1 MRLIIIVE
9 GKTEQEF
16 VNEILKPYF
25 HNLGFYDVTA
35 IKIQTSK
42 GFKGGFV
49 SYLHLKRDVLRLLHE
64 PNTFVTTFVDYF
76 RIPTTMPNYDDCMS
90 QVNVSDK
97 LVCLETNMKNDIG
110 FGDRFVPYIQ
120 QHEFEA
126 LLFSSNIGFNNY
138 FGERVR
144 TAIDAIIERY
154 ENPED
159 INDSLQTAPSKRI
172 LALIPSYHKINDGNL
187 IALEIGIQT
196 ILNKCPRFRQWIE
209 HITSLVLEQ
218 K

>member
-25 HNLGFYDVTA
+25 HGLGFYDVTA
-35 IKIQTSK
+35 MKIQTSK

-49 SYLHLKRDVLRLLHE
+49 SYLHLKRDVLRLLNE
-64 PNTFVTTFVDYF
+64 PNTLVTTFVDYF
-76 RIPTTMPNYDDCMS
+76 RIPTTMPNYSDCMDKA
-90 QVNVSDK
+90 NVSSK
-97 LVCLETNMKNDIG
+97 ITCLETNMKNDMG

-126 LLFSSNIGFNNY
+126 LLFSSNIGFRNY
-138 FGERVR
+138 FGEKIAN
-144 TAIDAIIERY
+144 AIDVIIAQY
-154 ENPED
+154 ESPED
-159 INDSLQTAPSKRI
+159 INERPQTAPSKRI
-172 LALIPSYHKINDGNL
+172 LSIIPSYHKINDGNL
-187 IALEIGIQT
+187 MALEIGIQT
-196 ILNKCPRFRQWIE
+196 IINKCPRFRQWLE
-209 HITSLVLEQ
+209 QLTKLVLEE